1 MAVPAAPLIC
11 RLLEDPP
18 LEGATNMAID
28 EAILFS
34 SGATARPTLRFY
46 SWCRPTLSLGYFQ
59 AHAERRTHAA
69 SRSCALIRRSTGG
82 GAIVHDRELTY
93 SLIWPS
99 QKLPSGESPLQS
111 MASEWLYKT
120 VHEALIRV
128 LGRRAVQASLAA
140 HATTDSTD
148 FLCFKR
154 RSVWDMLI
162 GGVKVL
168 GSAQRRSRGAILQH
182 GSLILATSKHAPEI
196 AGLAEVAR
204 GAVDTEAIASLWA
217 EEIAAGLNLRFEKVS
232 LENREKDLVEEIA
245 AKKYDSLRWTQ
256 RR

>member
-1 MAVPAAPLIC
+1 MAAPADPLVC

-28 EAILFS
+28 ETLLFS
-34 SGATARPTLRFY
+34 SGETAKPTLRFY

-59 AHAERRTHAA
+59 EHAQRRIHAA
-69 SRSCALIRRSTGG
+69 SGSCALIRRSTGG
-82 GAIVHDRELTY
+82 GAILHDRELTY
-93 SLIWPS
+93 SLLWPS
-99 QKLPSGESPLQS
+99 EKLPRGESPSPL
-111 MASEWLYKT
+111 MASAWLYKT
-120 VHEALIRV
+120 IHEALIRV
-128 LGRRAVQASLAA
+128 LGRSAVQASLAA
-140 HATTDSTD
+140 DATTDNTD

-154 RSVWDMLI
+154 RSVWDILI

-204 GAVDTEAIASLWA
+204 GVVNAETIASLWA
-217 EEIAAGLNLRFEKVS
+217 EEIAAGLNVQFKKVS
-232 LENREKDLVEEIA
+232 LENREKDLVAEIA
-245 AKKYDSLRWTQ
+245 AKKYGSVRWTE